1 MNVYGDLAFMF
12 SVVEKQRVMS
22 CPREEFERR
31 GLRRRGIGRAI
42 GVGVWEGMVSDSFSL
57 QRFSVADKFLV
68 RVWTLGLGSMP
79 EKRFGEDQVVIWLS
93 GLFGGRSLPRGCF
106 SWASGGVREMVGG
119 QLGGNQR
126 S

>member
-42 GVGVWEGMVSDSFSL
+42 GVGVWEGMVSGSFFL
-57 QRFSVADKFLV
+57 KGFSAVDKFSV
-68 RVWTLGLGSMP
+68 RVWMFRVRCMP
-79 EKRFGEDQVVIWLS
+79 EKRFGEGQVVIWLS
-93 GLFGGRSLPRGCF
+93 GLLGGRTLPRGCF
-106 SWASGGVREMVGG
+106 FLCGRGGFV
-119 QLGGNQR
+119 